1 MTLPK
6 AKVMP
11 DFSIL
16 NEYLSLARGPNDNYS
31 IDTGTSS
38 SSKSDSHNQTHPKIK
53 LGFLL

>member
-1 MTLPK
+1 MTLPR

-38 SSKSDSHNQTHPKIK
+38 SSKSDSHNQTNPKIK